1 MEKVGKKLAVLVGCN
16 YQNTPYRLHGCH
28 NDVLAMRDVLVKR
41 FGFDSQHIELLM
53 DKSGSP
59 IMPTGVNIKKA
70 LNKMVDEAEQGDI
83 LYFHFSGHGTLTGK
97 KNQEEAIIPLDFNYI
112 TNVDIR
118 KIVNRVPQGA
128 TFTILLDS
136 CHSGGLIDKEK
147 EQIGPSHH
155 KPKNQELEKNSNS
168 YVSVSNKSEST
179 SKSYYSNPK
188 FIPHETILEHLTSL
202 TNINTSNIGTHML
215 QLFGNDASVMFSLPQ
230 LELDLLKPLKQDEGI
245 LLSGCQADEECQDV
259 GGIEN
264 ENQAYGAF
272 SHAILLVLE
281 KNCGPISYRELV
293 MKSRYVL
300 ENDEQIKT
308 QHPCLYCSDENAR
321 AFFLCQG

>member
-1 MEKVGKKLAVLVGCN
+1 
-16 YQNTPYRLHGCH
+16 
-28 NDVLAMRDVLVKR
+28 MRDVLVNR

-59 IMPTGVNIKKA
+59 VMPTGVNIKKA
-70 LNKMVDEAEQGDI
+70 LNKMVDEAEQGDV
-83 LYFHFSGHGTLTGK
+83 LYFNFSGHGTLTGK

-112 TNVDIR
+112 TSVDIR

-128 TFTILLDS
+128 TFTILSDS

-155 KPKNQELEKNSNS
+155 KPKNQESEKNNNNYVSIPNKLKSTSNS
-168 YVSVSNKSEST
+168 YY
-179 SKSYYSNPK
+179 SKPK

-215 QLFGNDASVMFSLPQ
+215 QLFGNDAS
-230 LELDLLKPLKQDEGI
+230 PLKQDEGM

-300 ENDEQIKT
+300 ENDEQIKA

-321 AFFLCQG
+321 ALFLCQG